1 MEEAEAMYRVSA
13 LSTTLL
19 FENASSCGR
28 LTLVNS
34 TKQMPIGHVTYH
46 ASNDSGSTIENGPRI
61 FQLEELESKS
71 NEMLHIV
78 QSTESIKNPELD
90 ESKSIASDDDDL
102 SSQISSQ
109 KSSQRAIAERQ
120 LGVLMALNPELGIA
134 YNEAIASMPE
144 GQFVSNFRRLLK
156 RYYLDIRP
164 FASTSLER
172 TAVELLRSRGARTRL
187 AKIISNTRN
196 ASNEQLHAQTE
207 GRICRV
213 HQKDRT
219 DMERWIVGAKSYAQ
233 EASLLDQT
241 ENNTI
246 ESHSSDSGSDENG
259 DIAGKKG
266 LERFPNIQQLE
277 NFLTGSTAFHALLH
291 NFRIFVLPRSLSQL
305 ALSIPSRQVRFSN
318 GNDVSLINKIK
329 TFMEEHTGTRWNWWP
344 FSPRKQ
350 FLSPNQTRMYWQCVR
365 LSPLQR
371 TCRANRE

>member
-1 MEEAEAMYRVSA
+1 MEEAETMYRVSA

-34 TKQMPIGHVTYH
+34 TKQMPIEHVTYH
-46 ASNDSGSTIENGPRI
+46 ASNDSGSTIENGARI

-90 ESKSIASDDDDL
+90 ESKSIASDGDYDL

-109 KSSQRAIAERQ
+109 KSSQRALAERQ

-134 YNEAIASMPE
+134 YNEAIASMSE
-144 GQFVSNFRRLLK
+144 GQFVTNFRRLLK

-196 ASNEQLHAQTE
+196 ASNEELHAQTE
-207 GRICRV
+207 GRIRRV

-233 EASLLDQT
+233 NSNDAGASSLDQT

-266 LERFPNIQQLE
+266 LERFPIIQQLE
-277 NFLTGSTAFHALLH
+277 NFPT
-291 NFRIFVLPRSLSQL
+291 
-305 ALSIPSRQVRFSN
+305 
-318 GNDVSLINKIK
+318 
-329 TFMEEHTGTRWNWWP
+329 
-344 FSPRKQ
+344 
-350 FLSPNQTRMYWQCVR
+350 
-365 LSPLQR
+365 
-371 TCRANRE
+371 

>member
-1 MEEAEAMYRVSA
+1 MEEAESMYRVSA

-90 ESKSIASDDDDL
+90 ESKSIASDGDYDL

-120 LGVLMALNPELGIA
+120 LGVLIALNPELGIA

-144 GQFVSNFRRLLK
+144 GQFVTNFRRLLK

-196 ASNEQLHAQTE
+196 ASNEELHAQTE
-207 GRICRV
+207 GGS
-213 HQKDRT
+213 
-219 DMERWIVGAKSYAQ
+219 VGFIRKIGPIWNAG
-233 EASLLDQT
+233 LLGQ
-241 ENNTI
+241 NLMRKI
-246 ESHSSDSGSDENG
+246 PMMQ
-259 DIAGKKG
+259 GK
-266 LERFPNIQQLE
+266 F
-277 NFLTGSTAFHALLH
+277 A
-291 NFRIFVLPRSLSQL
+291 
-305 ALSIPSRQVRFSN
+305 
-318 GNDVSLINKIK
+318 
-329 TFMEEHTGTRWNWWP
+329 
-344 FSPRKQ
+344 
-350 FLSPNQTRMYWQCVR
+350 
-365 LSPLQR
+365 
-371 TCRANRE
+371 